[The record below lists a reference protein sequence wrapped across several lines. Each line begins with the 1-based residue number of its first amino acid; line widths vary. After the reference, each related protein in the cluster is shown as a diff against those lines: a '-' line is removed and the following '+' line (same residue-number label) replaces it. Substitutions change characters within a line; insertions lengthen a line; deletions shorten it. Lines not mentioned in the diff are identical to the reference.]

1 MSHLKHF
8 KSAAHHLC
16 VAKTTEHLV
25 SILGV
30 RVTKLHVYGA
40 TSGGLT
46 LSYWN
51 HGEPIFGL
59 LVLAMAAM
67 DMSND
72 KAR

>member
-1 MSHLKHF
+1 MHDFKH
-8 KSAAHHLC
+8 AARRFC
-16 VAKTTEHLV
+16 VARTTERLV
-25 SILGV
+25 SFG
-30 RVTKLHVYGA
+30 RVHLTKLHVYGA

-59 LVLAMAAM
+59 FVLGMAAL

-72 KAR
+72 AFRRE